1 VLFAICVIRDLYVDQ
16 PIKVMK
22 RLGIAVPSTLSAAG
36 SIRSNF
42 HIADEGDQVRR
53 GGGWGGGGSEKEG
66 ERGYGWRRGAGRGRC
81 WGYEGMGRV
90 AVEGGSLYSSMLAIR
105 AGD

>member
-1 VLFAICVIRDLYVDQ
+1 MLFAFFTDQ
-16 PIKVMK
+16 PLKVMK

-53 GGGWGGGGSEKEG
+53 GGGWWKPIFFCVGNTLVTELSWLTEVTCLLFLPW
-66 ERGYGWRRGAGRGRC
+66 Y
-81 WGYEGMGRV
+81 MQ
-90 AVEGGSLYSSMLAIR
+90 
-105 AGD
+105 